1 MEFDKYSTSKDDL
14 LILNKRFIV
23 GDVNQVLSVHVIEKV
38 LAASYFKFQV
48 TKTALL
54 IANGLKLC
62 N

>member
-14 LILNKRFIV
+14 LILYIV